1 MVVAVALSICSCSSP
16 VLPWSLQ
23 IAPSWAG
30 KLASRRQ
37 APAPD
42 GRQGTTGRRTATPAR
57 RYRANSTVLQTLPAA
72 FDASTQA
79 GLAALNIEVSRQAAM
94 IAYVADFHVM
104 MLITLVAMPLLLV
117 RKPSGDAAARGGDV
131 ADVAH

>member
-1 MVVAVALSICSCSSP
+1 
-16 VLPWSLQ
+16 
-23 IAPSWAG
+23 
-30 KLASRRQ
+30 
-37 APAPD
+37 
-42 GRQGTTGRRTATPAR
+42 
-57 RYRANSTVLQTLPAA
+57 VLQTLPAA

-79 GLAALNIEVSRQAAM
+79 GLAALNIEVPRQAAM

-104 MLITLVAMPLLLV
+104 MLITLVAMPLLLLV